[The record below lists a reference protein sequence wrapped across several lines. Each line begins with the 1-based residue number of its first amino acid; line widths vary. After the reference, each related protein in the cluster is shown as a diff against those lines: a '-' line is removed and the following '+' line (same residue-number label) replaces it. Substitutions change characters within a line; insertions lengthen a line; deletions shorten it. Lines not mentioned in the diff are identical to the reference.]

1 MDHLLYWIRETRTND
16 QHQEQQKRS
25 FCPIGRSLY
34 KRKKYKIE
42 RKYIIF
48 LIAYKLLCQLKS
60 VGSMGIS
67 KADPRTK

>member
-48 LIAYKLLCQLKS
+48 LIAYKLLC
-60 VGSMGIS
+60 
-67 KADPRTK
+67 